1 MSAGAAL
8 RRGADAID
16 AVAMRSAEAVG
27 IGVDNL
33 DDPHCVVVIHSGE
46 IVYEEV
52 SPGLQTLPAEQVE
65 DVIRACRFMA
75 RASWAAQKRYGAAT

>member
-16 AVAMRSAEAVG
+16 AAAMRSAEAVG
-27 IGVDNL
+27 IGVD
-33 DDPHCVVVIHSGE
+33 DIDPHCVVIVHGGE
-46 IVYEEV
+46 VVCELV
-52 SPGLQTLPAEQVE
+52 SPGLETLPAAQRE

-75 RASWAAQKRYGAAT
+75 RASWAAQKRYGVSS